1 MTVRDNAGRI
11 LTSGNPVI
19 AICGKR
25 LGMKL
30 SSQRKNAGREK

>member
-19 AICGKR
+19 CNMWKKAGYEVIKS
-25 LGMKL
+25 K
-30 SSQRKNAGREK
+30 KNAGREK